1 MAGNHDIGLD
11 MRDHVVDRFRR
22 FFGALDYKFEWGQHE
37 LIVLDT
43 ISLSFGDDD
52 SRRYAEE
59 LLGSL
64 SKSSTELPRILFSHI
79 PLYRPEGS
87 GCGNS
92 MRTSL
97 SPIKQAYGYQY
108 QNLISEE
115 ISVRVMR
122 LINPV
127 LILSG
132 DDHDHCEYI
141 HVVDDR
147 SYPEVTL
154 GTFSWMQGNRIPSF
168 GVLTLGP
175 NMHRLDPCLLP
186 DQVRAYQLYLA
197 VLFFSLLAYVVWG

>member
-1 MAGNHDIGLD
+1 MRRSFNSILMRFKPELVLFLGDLFDGGREIDNDEDYKREKARMTSIFSLGRGLYQEFFMAGNHDIGLD

-108 QNLISEE
+108 QNLISED

-122 LINPV
+122 
-127 LILSG
+127 
-132 DDHDHCEYI
+132 
-141 HVVDDR
+141 
-147 SYPEVTL
+147 
-154 GTFSWMQGNRIPSF
+154 
-168 GVLTLGP
+168 
-175 NMHRLDPCLLP
+175 
-186 DQVRAYQLYLA
+186 
-197 VLFFSLLAYVVWG
+197 